1 MKRWRVSSQRSASP
15 AEESLTSAEESLV
28 RAEKSLVRAE
38 KSLVPACGQVL
49 SGLFVRALS
58 SFVEVGQECLQF

>member
-15 AEESLTSAEESLV
+15 AEESLTSAEE
-28 RAEKSLVRAE
+28 SLVRAE